1 MNSILRIGLIG
12 KITVLEAI
20 RHRVLNV
27 LLLFALAVIGTA
39 NFFSQL
45 SLDQQIQFVK
55 DFAFGAMT
63 LFGVI
68 MAIVAVAQM
77 LPNEVEN
84 RTLFT
89 ILAKPVR
96 RAEFLLGKF
105 LGIALVLLVML
116 GVMGV
121 VFGVVLKLQEKA
133 LERQM
138 SLVIE
143 EAPSMEE
150 KAEAQRAL
158 KKMRAEVRDP
168 YLLVAMA
175 LVYERWLL
183 IAAIA
188 LLISTV
194 ASSMLFTI
202 VTTVMVYILGHLQTT
217 AREVWFDPSVHLG
230 VFTKFILGLV
240 SLLIP
245 DFQRLASVDA
255 ILLGNVP
262 SWLSLFSVMGYVGC
276 YVVVAISVASLIFSS
291 REW

>member
-1 MNSILRIGLIG
+1 MKSILRIGLIG

-27 LLLFALAVIGTA
+27 LLLFALVVIGTA

-45 SLDQQIQFVK
+45 SFNQQIQFVK

-77 LPNEVEN
+77 VPNEVEN

-96 RAEFLLGKF
+96 RTEFLLGKF
-105 LGIALVLLVML
+105 LGIALVLLMALVM
-116 GVMGV
+116 MGA
-121 VFGVVLKLQEKA
+121 VFDLVLRLQGKA
-133 LERQM
+133 LERQI
-138 SLVIE
+138 SLVQE
-143 EAPSMEE
+143 AAPSFEE

-158 KKMRAEVRDP
+158 EEVRKETRDP

-175 LVYERWLL
+175 LVYGRWLL
-183 IAAIA
+183 VAAIA

-194 ASSMLFTI
+194 ATSMLFTI
-202 VTTVMVYILGHLQTT
+202 VTTVMVYILGHLQGT
-217 AREVWFDPSVHLG
+217 AREVWLDPTAHVG
-230 VFTKFILGLV
+230 AVAKFILALI
-240 SLLIP
+240 SLFIP
-245 DFQRLASVDA
+245 DFQSLTGLNA
-255 ILLGNVP
+255 ILLGSVP
-262 SWLSLFSVMGYVGC
+262 NWSHLFSVMGYIGC
-276 YVVVAISVASLIFSS
+276 YMLVAISVASLIFSG

>member
-27 LLLFALAVIGTA
+27 LLLFALVVIGTA

-55 DFAFGAMT
+55 DFAFGAMI

-121 VFGVVLKLQEKA
+121 VFGIVLKLQEKV

-143 EAPSMEE
+143 EAPSLEE
-150 KAEAQRAL
+150 KAETQRAL
-158 KKMRAEVRDP
+158 KEMRAEVRDP

-175 LVYERWLL
+175 LVYGRWLL
-183 IAAIA
+183 VAAIA

-194 ASSMLFTI
+194 SSSMLFTI
-202 VTTVMVYILGHLQTT
+202 VTTVMIYILGHLQTT
-217 AREVWFDPSVHLG
+217 AREVWFDPSIHLG
-230 VFTKFILGLV
+230 GFTKFILGLV

-245 DFQRLASVDA
+245 DFQRLAGVDA

-276 YVVVAISVASLIFSS
+276 YVWVVISVASLIFSS